1 MEENNND
8 KKKAAAGKPLTEEQ
22 ITSTRVDRRTMMRT
36 AGLAGLG
43 AGALGVS
50 GCVAVAV
57 PGGVGV
63 AAGPTD
69 SDNGPITDPLGNG
82 RGQPHGVFVG
92 FSDADNGPIFDPGG
106 QGRG

>member
-1 MEENNND
+1 MDENNND
-8 KKKAAAGKPLTEEQ
+8 KKAKGKPLTEEQ

-43 AGALGVS
+43 AGAMGIS

-57 PGGVGV
+57 PVGLGGV
-63 AAGPTD
+63 TD
-69 SDNGPITDPLGNG
+69 SDNGPITDQIGNG
-82 RGQPHGVFVG
+82 RGQPHGVFVN
-92 FSDADNGPIFDPGG
+92 FSDSDNGPIFDPGG